1 MDDTEQLRDDE
12 SNKHLET
19 YVREQSA
26 VRLQV
31 IFCAITV
38 VIGPIII
45 LVGAW
50 GTPGVS
56 LFAAFICLIILI
68 RGIFAWNEYKKI
80 TRTIHSLDEPDRIP
94 DYDSKQ

>member
-12 SNKHLET
+12 SNKHLEP

-26 VRLQV
+26 VRMQV

-38 VIGPIII
+38 VIGPITI

-50 GTPGVS
+50 GTPELVFSLHLFVLSSSSGVS
-56 LFAAFICLIILI
+56 LHGTNI
-68 RGIFAWNEYKKI
+68 R
-80 TRTIHSLDEPDRIP
+80 RSLV
-94 DYDSKQ
+94 QFV

>member
-31 IFCAITV
+31 IF
-38 VIGPIII
+38 
-45 LVGAW
+45 
-50 GTPGVS
+50 S
-56 LFAAFICLIILI
+56 
-68 RGIFAWNEYKKI
+68 Y
-80 TRTIHSLDEPDRIP
+80 RTDHNLGWCMGNAGG
-94 DYDSKQ
+94 